1 MAENTAVLTPR
12 TRTLLPTNFTV
23 TDWAA
28 LEPYLENLKTRE
40 INSADDLE
48 QWLLDRSELESV
60 IAEDMGWRYIR
71 MTIDTQDEAATEAF
85 QYFVNEI
92 EPNIAPYDH
101 AFNQKLVDS
110 PYLPELDEEKYR
122 IYLRSVKKAIEIFRE
137 ENIPLNTEITTK
149 QQQYAAITGAMT
161 VTLDGEEMTLPR
173 AADRLKNL
181 NRDVRHEAY
190 LAIQERRMQNK
201 DELNNL
207 FTELIRLRHQVAQN
221 AGFANFRDY
230 MFAALGRFDYT
241 VQDCFNF
248 HEAIATNVVP
258 LNSAIDRERKQ
269 NLGLPE
275 LKPWDLDVDDTGKPP
290 LEPFKT
296 GEELLQKTTKI
307 FYRLDPLLGDCLVTM
322 KNMGRLDLES
332 RKGKAPG
339 GYNYPLDETGV
350 PFIFMNATS
359 SLRDVVTMLHEGGHA
374 VHNFL
379 THELPLGAFKHTPS
393 EVAELASMSMELIS
407 MDHWD
412 LFFEDEAELR
422 RAKKTHL
429 ESVLETFPWVATID
443 RFQHWIYENPDHT
456 LAEREKA
463 WLQIFDQF
471 NQHEVNWAGL
481 ENYKSYIWQKQLHL
495 YEVPFYY
502 IEYAMAQLGAMA
514 VWKNYKQDPQAALTG
529 YKNALSLGYTKSIAE
544 VYAAANI
551 KFDFSAEYIK
561 TLTDFV
567 QAEMEKL

>member
-1 MAENTAVLTPR
+1 MAANKAVLLPR
-12 TRTLLPTNFTV
+12 TRTFLPADFKV

-28 LEPYLENLKTRE
+28 LEPYLEDLKDRPVQTASE
-40 INSADDLE
+40 LE

-60 IAEDMGWRYIR
+60 LAEDMGWRYIR

-92 EPNIAPYDH
+92 EPHIAPYDH
-101 AFNQKLVDS
+101 AFNQKLVAS
-110 PYLPELDEEKYR
+110 AYLPELDEDKYR

-161 VTLDGEEMTLPR
+161 VTLDGEEMTLQR

-181 NRDVRHEAY
+181 ERNIRQEAY
-190 LAIQERRMQNK
+190 LAIQERRIQNK
-201 DELNNL
+201 DELDNL
-207 FTELIRLRHQVAQN
+207 FTDLIRLRHQVARN

-241 VQDCFNF
+241 VEDCFNF

-258 LNSAIDRERKQ
+258 LIDAIDRQRKQ
-269 NLGLPE
+269 NLNLPE

-290 LEPFKT
+290 LEPFNT
-296 GEELLQKTTKI
+296 GEELLQKTTEV
-307 FYRLDPLLGDCLVTM
+307 FYRLDPFLGDCLVTM

-412 LFFEDEAELR
+412 LFFENEGELR

-443 RFQHWIYENPDHT
+443 RFQHWVYENPNHS
-456 LAEREKA
+456 LEERKKT
-463 WLQIFDQF
+463 WLKIFDQF

-481 ENYKSYIWQKQLHL
+481 EQYKPYIWQKQLHL

-502 IEYAMAQLGAMA
+502 IEYAMAQLGAIA

-567 QAEMEKL
+567 QDEMEKL

>member
-1 MAENTAVLTPR
+1 MAANIAVLAPK
-12 TRTLLPTNFTV
+12 TRTFLPPDFKV
-23 TDWAA
+23 YDWDT
-28 LEPYLENLKTRE
+28 LEPYLENLKTRN
-40 INSADDLE
+40 IGSAVELE

-60 IAEDMGWRYIR
+60 LGEDMGWRYIR
-71 MTIDTQDEAATEAF
+71 MTIDTQDEKATEAF
-85 QYFVNEI
+85 HYFVNEI

-101 AFNQKLVDS
+101 AFNQKLVAS

-137 ENIPLNTEITTK
+137 ENIPLNTEIITK

-181 NRDVRHEAY
+181 DREVRREAY
-190 LAIQERRMQNK
+190 LAIQERRVQDK

-207 FTELIRLRHQVAQN
+207 FTDLIRLRHQVALN

-248 HEAIATNVVP
+248 HEAILANVVP
-258 LNSAIDRERKQ
+258 LTDAIDRERKH

-296 GEELLQKTTKI
+296 GEELLQKTTEV
-307 FYRLDPLLGDCLVTM
+307 FYKLDPFLGDCLVTM
-322 KNMGRLDLES
+322 KNMGRVDLES

-412 LFFEDEAELR
+412 LFFQDEEELR

-443 RFQHWIYENPDHT
+443 RFQHWIYENPEHT
-456 LAEREKA
+456 LADREEN
-463 WLQIFDQF
+463 WLRIFNQF
-471 NQHEVNWAGL
+471 NQHEVDWTGL
-481 ENYKSYIWQKQLHL
+481 EKYKPYIWQKQLHL

-502 IEYAMAQLGAMA
+502 IEYAMAQLGAIA
-514 VWKNYKQDPQAALTG
+514 VWKNYKENPKAALQG

-551 KFDFSAEYIK
+551 KFDFSADYIK

-567 QAEMEKL
+567 QVEMEKL

>member
-1 MAENTAVLTPR
+1 MAENTAVLAPKAR
-12 TRTLLPTNFTV
+12 TFLPADYQV
-23 TDWAA
+23 TDWDAVA
-28 LEPYLENLKTRE
+28 PYLEDLKNRN
-40 INSADDLE
+40 IQSAAELE
-48 QWLLDRSELESV
+48 QWLLDRSEVESV
-60 IAEDMGWRYIR
+60 LSEDMGWRYIR
-71 MTIDTQDEAATEAF
+71 MTIDTRDETATEAF
-85 QYFVNEI
+85 NFFVNEI
-92 EPNIAPYDH
+92 EPHIAPYDH
-101 AFNQKLVDS
+101 ALNQKLVES
-110 PYLPELDEEKYR
+110 PYLPELDREKYR
-122 IYLRSVKKAIEIFRE
+122 IYLRSVEKAIEIFRE

-149 QQQYAAITGAMT
+149 QQQYAALTGAMN
-161 VTLDGEEMTLPR
+161 VTLNGEEMTLPK
-173 AADRLKNL
+173 AADRLKSL
-181 NRDVRHEAY
+181 DRQVRREAY
-190 LAIQERRMQNK
+190 LAIQERRYQDK

-207 FTELIRLRHQVAQN
+207 FSELIRLRHQVAQH

-248 HEAIATNVVP
+248 HEAIAANVVP
-258 LNSAIDRERKQ
+258 LIDAIDRERGK

-275 LKPWDLDVDDTGKPP
+275 LKPWDLDVDDTGQPP

-296 GEELLQKTTKI
+296 GEELLLKTI
-307 FYRLDPLLGDCLVTM
+307 DVFYQLDPFLGDCLLTM
-322 KNMGRLDLES
+322 KDMGRLDLES

-359 SLRDVVTMLHEGGHA
+359 SLRDVVTILHEGGHA

-412 LFFEDEAELR
+412 IFFKDEAELR

-443 RFQHWIYENPDHT
+443 RFQHWVYENPDHT
-456 LAEREKA
+456 LAEREHN
-463 WLQIFDQF
+463 WLQIFNQF
-471 NQHEVNWAGL
+471 NNHEVSWEGL
-481 ENYKSYIWQKQLHL
+481 EKYKPYIWQKQLHL

-502 IEYAMAQLGAMA
+502 IEYAMAQLGAIA
-514 VWKNYKQDPQAALTG
+514 VWKNYQKNPKAALAS
-529 YKNALSLGYTKSIAE
+529 YKAALSLGYTRSIAE
-544 VYAAANI
+544 VYEAANI
-551 KFDFSAEYIK
+551 KFDFSATYIK
-561 TLTDFV
+561 SLTDFV
-567 QAEMEKL
+567 QAEMERL